1 VRTLSPSEGRKT
13 MIMHLTQENVKRKV
27 KNMDWGRHGW
37 TVLWL
42 IGSALA
48 ILWAMAHY
56 RG

>member
-1 VRTLSPSEGRKT
+1 